1 MSTDLFKRY
10 AELDPAAGPSPD
22 WDVVAPLL
30 REAIDEEINP
40 TQPRRKAPGRDRPT
54 TGILVAAA
62 SFVLVLALLGLNVF
76 LTSGGDQIG
85 DSPARGLQEL
95 ADELAASINS
105 GDLESGLRMLSPES
119 NCDANAPDSFSV
131 ETCEQH
137 LGHMVG
143 LGADVRFQNCS
154 ETTGE
159 CYMTWGS
166 ELFEIMGYPDHR
178 LAAYVPMSVDEAGLV
193 VIDLFSGI
201 PGGGSFMPDRSVVPL
216 YDYLQQN
223 RPELRVSSIS
233 GPDPKD
239 FEGGLALME
248 AARFVN
254 DPQRIINDLEEAFV
268 EFPPTFPGSCHS
280 GSASTFCR
288 TLFEFLQGIQAEL
301 DLDCDVST
309 AENGTITCPV
319 SMTSAI
325 HDALDGGPSRTEATI
340 EYQAGSVRNLT
351 LDLQFA
357 ADPSLH
363 QDFID
368 YARSSNALYE
378 GEVPV
383 YTEETAAD
391 WIATAEAFASR

>member
-10 AELDPAAGPSPD
+10 ADLDPAAGPTPD

-30 REAIDEEINP
+30 REAIDEEIKP
-40 TQPRRKAPGRDRPT
+40 RQPRRKAPGRGRPT

-62 SFVLVLALLGLNVF
+62 SFALVLALLGLNVF

-85 DSPARGLQEL
+85 DSSPRGLQEL
-95 ADELAASINS
+95 ADELAAFINS
-105 GDLESGLRMLSPES
+105 GDLESGLRRLSPES

-137 LGHMVG
+137 WGHMVA
-143 LGADVRFQNCS
+143 LGADVRFEDCS

-159 CYMTWGS
+159 CRITWGS

-178 LAAYVPMSVDEAGLV
+178 LAANLPMSVDEEGLL

-201 PGGGSFMPDRSVVPL
+201 PEGGSFMPDRSVVPL

-223 RPELRVSSIS
+223 RPDLRVSSIS

-254 DPQRIINDLEEAFV
+254 DPQRVTNDLEESFV
-268 EFPPTFPGSCHS
+268 ESPPTFSGSCQS

-288 TLFEFLQGIQAEL
+288 TLFEFLQGIRAEV
-301 DLDCDVST
+301 DLECDVTT
-309 AENGTITCPV
+309 AEDGTITCPV

-325 HDALDGGPSRTEATI
+325 HDALGGGPSRTEATI
-340 EYQAGSVRNLT
+340 EYQAGSVRKLT

-357 ADPSLH
+357 ADPLLH
-363 QDFID
+363 QEFID

-378 GEVPV
+378 GELPV
-383 YTEETAAD
+383 YSKENAPD
-391 WIATAEAFASR
+391 WIAAAEAFASR